1 MKNKEIGTRLKSLRK
16 NKGLEQQEVAKLMG
30 YKSDTTI
37 SKWENGKNLPN
48 GGKLAK
54 LASIFNTSTDYILHG
69 EAIQSSNSEPI
80 LDIYNELT
88 PPRQQKVY
96 HYAEEQLDEQRV
108 EESGVVY
115 HIDDYKAKVE
125 EDLYGKVSAG
135 SGYYVY
141 DNPVET
147 VEIPRHIIPDKP
159 YDIMLEVA
167 GDSMEP
173 LFRDGEYIFV
183 KKSPDIRSGSFG
195 VFIINGES
203 YVKKVYV
210 DATSMRLVSLNKAY
224 NDIIVT
230 ENDDIIT
237 IGKVV
242 L

>member
-96 HYAEEQLDEQRV
+96 HYAEEQLDEQQL
-108 EESGVVY
+108 EEHSNIYMIHGR
-115 HIDDYKAKVE
+115 A
-125 EDLYGKVSAG
+125 SAAG
-135 SGYYVY
+135 SAIEVD
-141 DNPVET
+141 DNDARMNVVNSSTIPNGAD
-147 VEIPRHIIPDKP
+147 EIVKIT
-159 YDIMLEVA
+159 

-173 LFRDGEYIFV
+173 LIKKGSSVYIRHQPTIEQGEIAIV
-183 KKSPDIRSGSFG
+183 RIEDIG
-195 VFIINGES
+195 VTC
-203 YVKKVYV
+203 KKVYKNNQQV
-210 DATSMRLVSLNKAY
+210 RLKSINTTYDDMVYQA
-224 NDIIVT
+224 DEVT
-230 ENDDIIT
+230 IL
-237 IGKVV
+237 GKV
-242 L
+242 LL

>member
-96 HYAEEQLDEQRV
+96 HYAEEQLDEQQL
-108 EESGVVY
+108 EEHSNIYMIHGR
-115 HIDDYKAKVE
+115 A
-125 EDLYGKVSAG
+125 SAAG
-135 SGYYVY
+135 SAIEVD
-141 DNPVET
+141 DNDARMNVVNSSTIPNGAD
-147 VEIPRHIIPDKP
+147 EIVKIT
-159 YDIMLEVA
+159 

-173 LFRDGEYIFV
+173 LIKKGSSVYIRHQ
-183 KKSPDIRSGSFG
+183 PTIE
-195 VFIINGES
+195 NGEIAI
-203 YVKKVYV
+203 VRIEDIGVTCKKVYKNNKEV
-210 DATSMRLVSLNKAY
+210 RLKSINTTYDDMVYQA
-224 NDIIVT
+224 DEVT
-230 ENDDIIT
+230 IL
-237 IGKVV
+237 GKV
-242 L
+242 LL

>member
-88 PPRQQKVY
+88 PPRQTKVY
-96 HYAEEQLDEQRV
+96 HYAQEQLDEQQLREHSNFYMIHGRSSAAGMAIEV
-108 EESGVVY
+108 DDNDARMNVVNSST
-115 HIDDYKAKVE
+115 IPNGAD
-125 EDLYGKVSAG
+125 
-135 SGYYVY
+135 
-141 DNPVET
+141 
-147 VEIPRHIIPDKP
+147 EIVKIT
-159 YDIMLEVA
+159 

-173 LFRDGEYIFV
+173 LIKKGSSVYIRHQ
-183 KKSPDIRSGSFG
+183 PTIE
-195 VFIINGES
+195 NGEIAI
-203 YVKKVYV
+203 VRIEDIGVTCKKVYKNNKEV
-210 DATSMRLVSLNKAY
+210 RLKSINTTYDDMVYQA
-224 NDIIVT
+224 DEVT
-230 ENDDIIT
+230 IL
-237 IGKVV
+237 GKV
-242 L
+242 LL

>member
-96 HYAEEQLDEQRV
+96 HYAEEQLDEQQL
-108 EESGVVY
+108 EEHSNIYMIHGRSS
-115 HIDDYKAKVE
+115 A
-125 EDLYGKVSAG
+125 AG
-135 SGYYVY
+135 SAIEVD
-141 DNPVET
+141 DNDARMNVVNSSTIPNGAD
-147 VEIPRHIIPDKP
+147 EIVKIT
-159 YDIMLEVA
+159 

-173 LFRDGEYIFV
+173 LIKKGSSVYIRHQ
-183 KKSPDIRSGSFG
+183 PTIE
-195 VFIINGES
+195 NGEIAI
-203 YVKKVYV
+203 VRIEDIGVTCKKVYKNNQQV
-210 DATSMRLVSLNKAY
+210 RLKSINTTY
-224 NDIIVT
+224 
-230 ENDDIIT
+230 DDMIFAADEIT
-237 IGKVV
+237 ILGKV
-242 L
+242 LL

>member
-96 HYAEEQLDEQRV
+96 HYAEEQLDEQQL
-108 EESGVVY
+108 EEHSSIYMIHGR
-115 HIDDYKAKVE
+115 A
-125 EDLYGKVSAG
+125 SAAG
-135 SGYYVY
+135 SAIEVD
-141 DNPVET
+141 DNDARMNVVNSSTIPNGAD
-147 VEIPRHIIPDKP
+147 EIVKIT
-159 YDIMLEVA
+159 

-173 LFRDGEYIFV
+173 LIKKGSSVYIRHQ
-183 KKSPDIRSGSFG
+183 PTIE
-195 VFIINGES
+195 NGEIAI
-203 YVKKVYV
+203 VRIEDIGVTCKKVYKNNKEV
-210 DATSMRLVSLNKAY
+210 RLKSINTTY
-224 NDIIVT
+224 
-230 ENDDIIT
+230 DDMIFEADEIT
-237 IGKVV
+237 ILGKV
-242 L
+242 LL

>member
-96 HYAEEQLDEQRV
+96 HYAEEQLDEQQL
-108 EESGVVY
+108 EEHSNIYMIHGR
-115 HIDDYKAKVE
+115 A
-125 EDLYGKVSAG
+125 SAAG
-135 SGYYVY
+135 SAIEVD
-141 DNPVET
+141 DNDARMNVVNSSTIPNGAD
-147 VEIPRHIIPDKP
+147 EIVKIT
-159 YDIMLEVA
+159 

-173 LFRDGEYIFV
+173 LIKKGSSVYIRHQ
-183 KKSPDIRSGSFG
+183 PTIE
-195 VFIINGES
+195 NGEIAI
-203 YVKKVYV
+203 VRIEDIGVTCKKVYKNNKEV
-210 DATSMRLVSLNKAY
+210 RLKSINTTY
-224 NDIIVT
+224 
-230 ENDDIIT
+230 DDMIFAADEIT
-237 IGKVV
+237 ILGKV
-242 L
+242 LL

>member
-96 HYAEEQLDEQRV
+96 HYAEEQLDEQQL
-108 EESGVVY
+108 EEHSNIYMIHGR
-115 HIDDYKAKVE
+115 A
-125 EDLYGKVSAG
+125 SAAG
-135 SGYYVY
+135 SAIEVD
-141 DNPVET
+141 DNDARMNVVNSSTIPNGAD
-147 VEIPRHIIPDKP
+147 EIVKIT
-159 YDIMLEVA
+159 

-173 LFRDGEYIFV
+173 LIKKGSSVYIRHQ
-183 KKSPDIRSGSFG
+183 PTIE
-195 VFIINGES
+195 NGEIAI
-203 YVKKVYV
+203 VRIEDIGVTCKKVYKNNQQV
-210 DATSMRLVSLNKAY
+210 RLKSINTTY
-224 NDIIVT
+224 
-230 ENDDIIT
+230 DDMIFAADEIT
-237 IGKVV
+237 ILGKV
-242 L
+242 LL

>member
-1 MKNKEIGTRLKSLRK
+1 MESKIVFGEMLNYFRKEKGWTMEELGMKMGKTKSAVSRWVSGSNYPK
-16 NKGLEQQEVAKLMG
+16 VDDIEKLVQLF
-30 YKSDTTI
+30 DTDVQTLVFGG
-37 SKWENGKNLPN
+37 EETQDLP
-48 GGKLAK
+48 L
-54 LASIFNTSTDYILHG
+54 LS
-69 EAIQSSNSEPI
+69 
-80 LDIYNELT
+80 IYNELT
-88 PPRQQKVY
+88 PPRQAKVY

-125 EDLYGKVSAG
+125 EDLYGKASAG

-147 VEIPRHIIPDKP
+147 VEIPGHIIPDKP

-195 VFIINGES
+195 VFVINGES

>member
-1 MKNKEIGTRLKSLRK
+1 M
-16 NKGLEQQEVAKLMG
+16 
-30 YKSDTTI
+30 
-37 SKWENGKNLPN
+37 
-48 GGKLAK
+48 
-54 LASIFNTSTDYILHG
+54 
-69 EAIQSSNSEPI
+69 
-80 LDIYNELT
+80 
-88 PPRQQKVY
+88 
-96 HYAEEQLDEQRV
+96 

-115 HIDDYKAKVE
+115 HIDDYKVKVE
-125 EDLYGKVSAG
+125 EDLYGKASAG

-147 VEIPRHIIPDKP
+147 VEIPGHIIPDKP

-195 VFIINGES
+195 VFVINGES

>member
-96 HYAEEQLDEQRV
+96 HYAEEQLDEQQL
-108 EESGVVY
+108 EEHSNIYMIHGR
-115 HIDDYKAKVE
+115 A
-125 EDLYGKVSAG
+125 SAAG
-135 SGYYVY
+135 SAIEVD
-141 DNPVET
+141 DNDARMNVVNSSTIPNGAD
-147 VEIPRHIIPDKP
+147 EIVKIT
-159 YDIMLEVA
+159 

-173 LFRDGEYIFV
+173 LIKKAPLFTSGTNPPLRTAKLPLSASKTSASPA
-183 KKSPDIRSGSFG
+183 KKSTKTTNKSD
-195 VFIINGES
+195 
-203 YVKKVYV
+203 
-210 DATSMRLVSLNKAY
+210 LNQLTLHTTTWYTKQ
-224 NDIIVT
+224 T
-230 ENDDIIT
+230 
-237 IGKVV
+237 K
-242 L
+242 

>member
-1 MKNKEIGTRLKSLRK
+1 MKNKEIGIRLKSLRK

-96 HYAEEQLDEQRV
+96 HYAEEQLDEQQL
-108 EESGVVY
+108 EEHSNIYMIHGR
-115 HIDDYKAKVE
+115 A
-125 EDLYGKVSAG
+125 SAAG
-135 SGYYVY
+135 SAIEVD
-141 DNPVET
+141 DNDARMNVVNSSTIPNGAD
-147 VEIPRHIIPDKP
+147 EIVKIT
-159 YDIMLEVA
+159 

-173 LFRDGEYIFV
+173 LIKKGSSVYIRHQ
-183 KKSPDIRSGSFG
+183 PTIE
-195 VFIINGES
+195 NGEIAI
-203 YVKKVYV
+203 VRIEDIGVTCKKVYKNNQQV
-210 DATSMRLVSLNKAY
+210 RLKSINTTYDDMIYQA
-224 NDIIVT
+224 DEVT
-230 ENDDIIT
+230 IL
-237 IGKVV
+237 GKV
-242 L
+242 LL

>member
-96 HYAEEQLDEQRV
+96 HYAEEQLDEQQL
-108 EESGVVY
+108 EEHSNIYMIHGR
-115 HIDDYKAKVE
+115 A
-125 EDLYGKVSAG
+125 SAAG
-135 SGYYVY
+135 SAIEVD
-141 DNPVET
+141 DNDARMNVVNSSTIPNGAD
-147 VEIPRHIIPDKP
+147 EIVKIT
-159 YDIMLEVA
+159 

-173 LFRDGEYIFV
+173 LIKKGSSVYIRHQ
-183 KKSPDIRSGSFG
+183 PTIE
-195 VFIINGES
+195 NGEIAI
-203 YVKKVYV
+203 VRIEDIGVTCKKVYKNNQQV
-210 DATSMRLVSLNKAY
+210 RLKSINTTYDDMIYQA
-224 NDIIVT
+224 DEVT
-230 ENDDIIT
+230 IL
-237 IGKVV
+237 GKV
-242 L
+242 LL

>member
-1 MKNKEIGTRLKSLRK
+1 LKNKEIGTRLKSLRK

-96 HYAEEQLDEQRV
+96 HYAEEQLDEQQL
-108 EESGVVY
+108 EEHSNIYMIHGR
-115 HIDDYKAKVE
+115 A
-125 EDLYGKVSAG
+125 SAAG
-135 SGYYVY
+135 SVIEVD
-141 DNPVET
+141 DNDARMNVVNNSTIPNGAD
-147 VEIPRHIIPDKP
+147 EIVKIT
-159 YDIMLEVA
+159 

-173 LFRDGEYIFV
+173 LIKKGSSVYIRHQ
-183 KKSPDIRSGSFG
+183 PTIE
-195 VFIINGES
+195 NGEIAI
-203 YVKKVYV
+203 VRIEDIGVTCKKVYKNNKEV
-210 DATSMRLVSLNKAY
+210 RLKSINTTYDDMVYQA
-224 NDIIVT
+224 DEVT
-230 ENDDIIT
+230 IL
-237 IGKVV
+237 GKV
-242 L
+242 LL